1 MATKHMRAMDELAKL
16 IAAGSRKKKAAKPPK
31 TTLAA
36 APPLFPPIRMQLTK

>member
-1 MATKHMRAMDELAKL
+1 MATQYDRAMNELAKL

-36 APPLFPPIRMQLTK
+36 APPLFPPIRMQL